1 VPTTTHDLRP
11 GLGTSKYPV
20 RDPMSDG
27 TNDGHPTFRMVLQ
40 SREAKRYGFIFG
52 RRGWEEWAQ
61 PSFET
66 FASLEE
72 ADAAGCRAMEMA
84 ARRI

>member
-1 VPTTTHDLRP
+1 
-11 GLGTSKYPV
+11 
-20 RDPMSDG
+20 MSEG
-27 TNDGHPTFRMVLQ
+27 TNVGRPAFRMVLQ
-40 SREAKRYGFIFG
+40 SRGARRYGFIIG
-52 RRGWEEWAQ
+52 RRDREEWAQ

-72 ADAAGCRAMEMA
+72 ADAAGRQAMEMA

>member
-1 VPTTTHDLRP
+1 VHPRRQRQRTTL
-11 GLGTSKYPV
+11 S
-20 RDPMSDG
+20 DPMSDG
-27 TNDGHPTFRMVLQ
+27 TNSGHSTFRMVLQ
-40 SREAKRYGFIFG
+40 SREARRYGFIIG
-52 RRGWEEWAQ
+52 RRSREEWAQ

-72 ADAAGCRAMEMA
+72 ADAAGRRAMKMMA